1 MALTKVEL
9 AEALVAKGFDKAQ
22 AKEFV
27 EQFFN
32 EIRKALASGE
42 EVKLSGFG
50 NFQLREKKARPGR
63 NPKTGE
69 EVNIG
74 ERKSVKF
81 RPGKAFLEK
90 LNK

>member
-22 AKEFV
+22 AKDFV

-32 EIRKALASGE
+32 EIRNALASGK

-69 EVNIG
+69 EVSSLLKLALKCENG
-74 ERKSVKF
+74 SVHLKQ
-81 RPGKAFLEK
+81 KIK
-90 LNK
+90 